1 MELPKGWTY
10 ELTEKTTLKFNNPE
24 GIAYDGVNQ
33 ALAHLMQQN
42 CAPAAARRKRSYST
56 SSLYGTPVDGNRFGW
71 FLRSTD
77 KMHFDTKP
85 QGLTNET
92 GPLEGPVEYLIDASL
107 PSAWSVRTIRSKS
120 LDLEVLYKTNKFH
133 TFKDKVSLAEFLEGM
148 GHPALEIEQ
157 LLLNL
162 PSIAKAVPRDRRII
176 EDEEEEGTS
185 DSCIPPCTITLS
197 KCSVEEVGKNPQ
209 LAKTV
214 VPCYVDMVKLPDIFH
229 RHPCVRVKECNN
241 EMTIRDAVTDTFIAK
256 KIIYD

>member
-176 EDEEEEGTS
+176 EDGEEEGTS